1 MILKSINYNG
11 FKFEKIDTSKEN
23 YVRVEVGIS
32 MNTQYKEISSLL
44 RENYCFDKS
53 VHSIQNSFK
62 EPLLNKF
69 FKSKNVFEYMS
80 NYGLNQTQIDDFFTI
95 SNSVSEGIG
104 IKDSF
109 YDLGEQQQRTIQIYI
124 MTIQYKVIFVETEG
138 MYLSI
143 LLLTYKLLKVFIDNG
158 GTCIEV
164 TYPHFKNGDD
174 LEASISSN
182 PKVIK
187 VGEMTINNNL

>member
-11 FKFEKIDTSKEN
+11 FKFEEIDISKEN
-23 YVRVEVGIS
+23 YVRIEVGIS
-32 MNTQYKEISSLL
+32 MNHQYKEISSLL
-44 RENYCFDKS
+44 RKNYCFGKS

-62 EPLLNKF
+62 NPLLNKL
-69 FKSKNVFEYMS
+69 FKSQNVFEYMS
-80 NYGLNQTQIDDFFTI
+80 NYGLNQTQVDDFFTI
-95 SNSVSEGIG
+95 TNSVSEGIN
-104 IKDSF
+104 ITDSF
-109 YDLGEQQQRTIQIYI
+109 YDLGEQQQRAIQIYI
-124 MTIQYKVIFVETEG
+124 MTIQYKVIFVETAG

-143 LLLTYKLLKVFIDNG
+143 LLLTYKILKAFINNG

-174 LEASISSN
+174 LEVSISSN

-187 VGEMTINNNL
+187 VGEMTINNTL